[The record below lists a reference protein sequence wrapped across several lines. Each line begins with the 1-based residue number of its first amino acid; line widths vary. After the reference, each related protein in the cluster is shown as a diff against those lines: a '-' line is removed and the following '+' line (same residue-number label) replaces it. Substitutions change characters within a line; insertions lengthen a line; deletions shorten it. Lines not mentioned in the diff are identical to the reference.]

1 MEDTGPVYGKGLN
14 SIRWRFT
21 LASAL
26 LTGVGVW
33 ARDRALGLPA
43 THWASWG
50 LLVVVVAA
58 TVFWMA
64 NRLTGL
70 IAALQR
76 STQALAEG
84 DFDRPVDVDCACEVG
99 GLADSFRKMTAR
111 LNANVLRMN
120 ALAYTDPVTGLPNRS
135 VVNHMLEYALAPERR
150 DGFRAAIVFIDLDGF
165 KRVNDTLGHDGG
177 DELLRLASQRILELG
192 LGRSAQTI
200 DTCMDPFGNPCNRLP
215 ADVVFARFAGDE
227 FVAILPGLT
236 DRAALADVGE
246 RIVASLTMPLRVKG
260 QEVTVGASVGIA
272 VAPDDT
278 VSAIELLSFAD
289 LAMYSSKQA
298 GKSRFTFFDKRV
310 RELLVHHAQVEADL
324 GRALERYELELYFQP
339 KLDATSGELAGAEA
353 LVRWRHPQRGLLPPG
368 EFIDVAERA
377 GLMAALGRRVLVL
390 AAAQCREWHDA
401 GFDCPVAVNVS
412 PSQFADPAFVDG
424 VLDTLRA
431 SGVPPR
437 LLLVE
442 ITESMAM
449 TDFEAT
455 ASRLARLREAGVR
468 VAVDDFGIGFS
479 NLSQLSRVPLDELKI
494 DRSLIDEIGR
504 SAKSEAIIGA
514 IVGMA
519 HALGLRTIAE
529 GIETAAQHDFVRAL
543 GCHSVQGFLFAR
555 PMPAPALLA
564 WQRDRVTETAGA

>member
-1 MEDTGPVYGKGLN
+1 MYGKGLN

-26 LTGVGVW
+26 LTGAGVW

-43 THWASWG
+43 THWASWL
-50 LLVVVVAA
+50 LLVLVVAA
-58 TVFWMA
+58 VVHWMA
-64 NRLTGL
+64 ARLTGL

-84 DFDRPVDVDCACEVG
+84 DFDRPVEVDCACEVG

-120 ALAYTDPVTGLPNRS
+120 ALAFTDPVTALPNRA
-135 VVNHMLEYALAPERR
+135 VVNHLLEYALAPERS
-150 DGFRAAIVFIDLDGF
+150 GAFRAAIVFIDLDGF

-177 DELLRLASQRILELG
+177 DDLLRQASRRILELG
-192 LGRSAQTI
+192 LGRTAETI
-200 DTCMDPFGNPCNRLP
+200 DSCMDPFGNPCDRLP
-215 ADVVFARFAGDE
+215 NDVVFARFAGDE
-227 FVAILPGLT
+227 FVAILPGVT
-236 DRAALADVGE
+236 DREVLTGIGE
-246 RIVASLTMPLRVKG
+246 RIVHSMAVPFRVKG

-278 VSAIELLSFAD
+278 TQAVELLSFAD
-289 LAMYSSKQA
+289 LAMYSSKQS

-310 RELLVHHAQVEADL
+310 REMMVRNAALEADL
-324 GRALERYELELYFQP
+324 WRALERYELELHFQP
-339 KLDATSGELAGAEA
+339 KLDAAAGTLAGAEA
-353 LVRWRHPQRGLLPPG
+353 LVRWRHPQRGLLLPG
-368 EFIDVAERA
+368 EFIEVAERA

-390 AAAQCREWHDA
+390 AAAQCRKWLDT

-424 VLDTLRA
+424 VLDTLREA
-431 SGVPPR
+431 GVPPR

-455 ASRLARLREAGVR
+455 AARLARLREAGVR

-494 DRSLIDEIGR
+494 DRSLVDEIGR
-504 SAKSEAIIGA
+504 SAKSEAIIRA

-529 GIETAAQHDFVRAL
+529 GIETQAQHEFVRSL
-543 GCHSVQGFLFAR
+543 GCQSVQGFLFAR
-555 PMPAPALLA
+555 PMPAVTLATWQQAREPALVA
-564 WQRDRVTETAGA
+564 A